1 MIQETEN
8 LTKETTTD
16 GRLLLEPGY
25 AGFLRSEGYT
35 IEAFGDVDVIQSESD
50 SEKKY
55 LVAEIETFNKPQD
68 HPRLDYVADRLTLW
82 TCSCWAWRNTSA
94 DLQQGEPP
102 SECGTCKHL
111 KQWKR
116 EERAEADDKQV
127 TL

>member
-1 MIQETEN
+1 VQAALEWWPWKSYKEN
-8 LTKETTTD
+8 YDPRDREPNQRD
-16 GRLLLEPGY
+16 NHGR
-25 AGFLRSEGYT
+25 
-35 IEAFGDVDVIQSESD
+35 VIQSKSD

-68 HPRLDYVADRLTLW
+68 HPRLDYVADRITLR
-82 TCSCWAWRNTSA
+82 TCSCWSWRNKSA
-94 DLQQGEPP
+94 DLQQGQSP

-111 KQWKR
+111 TAWKR